1 MEDGAILD
9 KEQEQ
14 MRRLVALQKVVGL
27 ILKKWS
33 GLLLAVF
40 VSLALGFSAFLV
52 AHFAKSGHRF
62 DASTQLLFNPRQ
74 VAKIQNMSE
83 KQLITIL
90 DRASLKRKVADR
102 LEMDRGEKECLGID
116 LEVVQERRPSN
127 LFTLTARAPT
137 WKGAIEKV
145 NAYAEALIDG
155 YADYRR
161 QDLETWRVSLDQRK
175 TNLQAQIA
183 ELESEENVLKGK
195 AGVAVP
201 AEMLA
206 MITGLLSDQR
216 RNLSVLGVQIA
227 NEEQKRKKLERVVG
241 ASGAAISENAPV
253 IRRKSEELA
262 ALDREIAK
270 LRELYTDRNPK
281 VSGKLAEREALL
293 EAYKTFLHEK
303 GIEGV
308 NLESLDS
315 VERAAGELAETALR
329 IDGIRENQRAL
340 EQEIKSNERR
350 AEELTALIPA
360 FDRLKVKRADL
371 DQTLRDLDD
380 QLESISYLL
389 MSVRNDLRQVEKA
402 GGAGDRNPL
411 RPKNFVLAFAGAFFG
426 TAGLAFW
433 ILVCELFFG
442 KVVDGRELA
451 VYDDISFLGS
461 LPRPGAMPEAD
472 EKDVYGVLAL
482 KFIGADLPRGVV
494 LVCRL
499 PGAEVQPHFREA
511 LDWSLSMAGERSF
524 LLDIVQ
530 SADFQPPEG
539 AEPMLGAVRK
549 GDVAW
554 YPVNNR
560 YTLAPTELQ
569 MLQADLATLRGEYDH
584 VFIRVKGGIRRGG
597 SFFAQLLGVCDSALV
612 VAGAG
617 ATARASLAYARRCIK
632 ESGKPAMGL
641 ATGVK
646 TKVVKAE
653 MEVKA

>member
-116 LEVVQERRPSN
+116 LEVVQERRPTN

-137 WKGAIEKV
+137 WRGAVEKV

-161 QDLETWRVSLDQRK
+161 QDLESWRESLGRRK
-175 TNLQAQIA
+175 ANLQGQIA

-195 AGVAVP
+195 AGVAAP

-216 RNLSVLGVQIA
+216 RNLSMLGVQIA
-227 NEEQKRKKLERVVG
+227 NEEQKRKKLEQVVG
-241 ASGAAISENAPV
+241 GSGTAISENAPA

-270 LRELYTDRNPK
+270 LREIYTDRNPK
-281 VSGKLAEREALL
+281 VSGKLAERETLL
-293 EAYKTFLHEK
+293 EGYKTFLREK

-308 NLESLDS
+308 NFESLDS
-315 VERAAGELAETALR
+315 VEKAAGELAETALR

-371 DQTLRDLDD
+371 DQTMRDLDD
-380 QLESISYLL
+380 QLENISYLL

-411 RPKNFVLAFAGAFFG
+411 RPKNFILAFAGAFFG
-426 TAGLAFW
+426 TVGLAFW
-433 ILVCELFFG
+433 ILVYELYFG
-442 KVVDGRELA
+442 KIVDGRELA

-499 PGAEVQPHFREA
+499 PGAEVQPRFREA
-511 LDWSLSMAGERSF
+511 LDWSLSMSGERSF

-530 SADFQPPEG
+530 SADFRPPEG

-617 ATARASLAYARRCIK
+617 ATARASLAYARRCVK